1 MPHVITLTG
10 PSGAGKS
17 TTLFN
22 LLGLED
28 DSFKPKMIPKYTTRN
43 PHDDDHG
50 EVICVQSIPEECDL
64 MYVQYGVLYGLDFR
78 AILEPIS
85 KGKSPI
91 VILNDV
97 RAVEDVRMRLGGLVR
112 SVFIFREEPTMEVF
126 QQLASVKG
134 NREEAEQ
141 RYYKSLAIYRIY
153 IENITL
159 FDHVIVNSG
168 TFDDL
173 KAQARQIVYGLSHDQ
188 KWTLLKLNKETV

>member
-22 LLGLED
+22 LLKLKEEG
-28 DSFKPKMIPKYTTRN
+28 FNPVMISKYTTRS

-50 EVICVQSIPEECDL
+50 EVECVPSMPSNCDL
-64 MYVQYGVLYGLDFR
+64 VYVQYGVLYGLDFR
-78 AILEPIS
+78 TILDPIS

-112 SVFIFREEPTMEVF
+112 SVFIFREEPTIKLF
-126 QQLASVKG
+126 KQLAGVKG
-134 NREEAEQ
+134 NREEIEQ
-141 RYYKSLAIYRIY
+141 RYYKALAIYRIY
-153 IENITL
+153 IENIPL

-168 TFDDL
+168 TKVEL
-173 KAQARQIVYGLSHDQ
+173 EAQAQKIVYGFSHDQ
-188 KWTLLKLNKETV
+188 KWTLLS